1 MRGEPRHQGT
11 DASQGSRSRPTPA
24 TVVVTSGLLAAG
36 LCIWQLTLPGRLT
49 GITEYDDGVYLG
61 AAIRLVSGAMPYR
74 DFVFVQPPGIVLL
87 TSPVAL
93 LGRALGSVDALA
105 MARIVTAVVTGLDA
119 GLVAWLVRRRG
130 RVAMAVA
137 GGALATF
144 PLAVTADHTLM
155 LGPYVV
161 LFVLAGSV
169 VAFGEDVPSTGR
181 LALAGA
187 LVGVGGAVKLWA
199 VFPFVALCACQLPR
213 VRARV
218 LPLVAGAAAG
228 FCVVCLPFAVLAPRA
243 FVHEVLVDQ
252 LGRSAS
258 ALNGTSLGA
267 RLAAIAGLGT
277 ARALPASPAL
287 TGALLAGL
295 GALLLVSYGLD
306 RSAWQKVDTYV
317 VLATLVSV
325 AGLLAAP
332 AFYSHYAYFAAPML
346 AAVFA
351 VAVSGTVA
359 GLRSALGRRPGGP
372 RRAHTV
378 GTLALLCGAGLLAA
392 VLAGDVS
399 YDETFLPAT
408 VRYASG
414 AILDP
419 GATIARVIPPG
430 ACVVFDQP
438 ILTIE
443 ADRFS
448 SSRPGCP
455 QLVDPYGM
463 WLADA
468 RGLSPPAPPPYA
480 AAFVATWRSYLAAAD
495 YCVLSSPG
503 SSYLPWDASLTR
515 WFDAHYTLVLARRA
529 ACVYVHDR
537 AGGGK
542 SAAGPALTVD
552 IVPAP
557 DARTPSYWS
566 SP

>member
-1 MRGEPRHQGT
+1 MSSLPKPPPV
-11 DASQGSRSRPTPA
+11 ASELIMVIA
-24 TVVVTSGLLAAG
+24 SGLLAAG
-36 LCIWQLTLPGRLT
+36 LCIWQLSLPGRLT

-74 DFVFVQPPGIVLL
+74 DFVFVQPPGIVVL

-93 LGRALGSVDALA
+93 LGRAFGSVDALA
-105 MARIVTAVVTGLDA
+105 VARVVTALVAGLDA

-130 RVAMAVA
+130 RVAMAIA
-137 GGALATF
+137 GCALAAF
-144 PLAVTADHTLM
+144 PLAVTADHTVM

-169 VAFGEDVPSTGR
+169 VAFGAEEPSIRR

-187 LVGVGGAVKLWA
+187 LFGAGGAVKLWA
-199 VFPFVALCACQLPR
+199 VFPFVALCACSLPR
-213 VRARV
+213 VRSRV

-228 FCVVCLPFAVLAPRA
+228 FCLLCVPFAVLAPRA

-252 LGRSAS
+252 LGRTAS
-258 ALNGTSLGA
+258 VTNGAGAGA

-277 ARALPASPAL
+277 VRALPASPGLAEGL
-287 TGALLAGL
+287 LGGLGLLLAVAYAFGR
-295 GALLLVSYGLD
+295 A
-306 RSAWQKVDTYV
+306 AWRRVDSYV
-317 VLATLVSV
+317 VLAALVSM

-332 AFYSHYAYFAAPML
+332 EFYPHYAYFTAPLL
-346 AAVFA
+346 AASLA
-351 VAVSGTVA
+351 VAVPGTLSGLGRLLGLARDSRVARVA
-359 GLRSALGRRPGGP
+359 GAL
-372 RRAHTV
+372 A
-378 GTLALLCGAGLLAA
+378 LCGAGVLLAA
-392 VLAGDVS
+392 LLAADVS

-408 VRYASG
+408 VRAASG

-419 GATIARVIPPG
+419 GAAIARVIPPG

-438 ILTIE
+438 ILAIE

-448 SSRPGCP
+448 SARPGCP

-468 RGLSPPAPPPYA
+468 GGLSPPAPPPYP

-503 SSYLPWDASLTR
+503 STYLPWDTSLTR
-515 WFDAHYTLVLARRA
+515 WFDAHYTLVLAQRA
-529 ACVYVHDR
+529 AYVYRRDE
-537 AGGGK
+537 
-542 SAAGPALTVD
+542 S
-552 IVPAP
+552 
-557 DARTPSYWS
+557 
-566 SP
+566 